1 MKGVVFTLLTFMLFL
16 FLFEL
21 VASLARSGSSIITPQ
36 EINKR
41 LVNVFSNIVENIPSV
56 VQVNITK
63 NQNNLTISDVL
74 PPTINISSSL
84 QAFQNFINF
93 STPSDLNISFLN
105 PSMQVVPITGLNP
118 PFQILPFNINYT
130 YPSNNWGKTQQLVY
144 CPNASTCNNFSI
156 HLNYII
162 NQTFQCNP
170 QNASNCTG
178 VNSDGSK
185 EFNWNPQPDNC
196 AGGPPCINFTLS
208 ITDNQG
214 HTYSCP
220 NSLPGTVPCPF
231 NSTSLSGNAATL
243 QIAILQ
249 SSVCKFKFTLGGNIA
264 NAPLLQMRML
274 DNNNNT
280 CGLVLSNTTFS
291 FNTSS
296 FYVSLPT
303 YLRVLDLNSNTSKT
317 DFIFK

>member
-1 MKGVVFTLLTFMLFL
+1 MLFL

-21 VASLARSGSSIITPQ
+21 VASLSHSGASIIIPQ

-41 LVNVFSNIVENIPSV
+41 VDNVFSNIAENIPSV
-56 VQVNITK
+56 VQVSITK

-74 PPTINISSSL
+74 PPTINVSSSL

-93 STPSDLNISFLN
+93 SIPDDLNISFLS
-105 PSMQVVPITGLNP
+105 PSMQPVSITNLNP
-118 PFQILPFNINYT
+118 PFQILPFDVNYT
-130 YPSNNWGKTQQLVY
+130 YPSNNWGKTQQLIY
-144 CPNASTCNNFSI
+144 CPNASTCSNFSI

-170 QNASNCTG
+170 QNSSSCTG
-178 VNSDGSK
+178 VNSDGSN
-185 EFNWNPQPDNC
+185 EFSWNPQPDNC

-220 NSLPGTVPCPF
+220 NNSVGIVPCPF
-231 NSTSLSGNAATL
+231 YATSLSGNAVTL
-243 QIAILQ
+243 QIAISQ

-280 CGLVLSNTTFS
+280 CGLVFSNATFS

-303 YLRVLDLNSNTSKT
+303 YLRVLDLSSNTSKT

>member
-1 MKGVVFTLLTFMLFL
+1 MLFL

-21 VASLARSGSSIITPQ
+21 VLSLSYSSGSTVLPQ
-36 EINKR
+36 EVNKR
-41 LVNVFSNIVENIPSV
+41 IDNVFFNIAENIPNV
-56 VQVNITK
+56 VQVSITK

-84 QAFQNFINF
+84 QAFQNFLNF
-93 STPSDLNISFLN
+93 STPQNLQISFLN
-105 PSMQVVPITGLNP
+105 SLMQTTPLTGLNP
-118 PFQILPFNINYT
+118 PFQILPFNVNYT
-130 YPSNNWGKTQQLVY
+130 YPSNNWGKTQQLIY

-156 HLNYII
+156 NLNYII

-170 QNASNCTG
+170 QISSSCTG
-178 VNSDGSK
+178 VNSYGSN
-185 EFNWNPQPDNC
+185 EFSWSPQPDNC

-214 HTYSCP
+214 HTYYCP
-220 NSLPGTVPCPF
+220 NSLAGTVPCPF
-231 NSTSLSGNAATL
+231 YSTSLSGNAATL

-249 SSVCKFKFTLGGNIA
+249 SSVCKFKFTIGGNIA
-264 NAPLLQMRML
+264 NGPVLQMRML
-274 DNNNNT
+274 DNNNAT
-280 CGLVLSNTTFS
+280 CGLVFSNTTFS

-303 YLRVLDLNSNTSKT
+303 YLRVSDLGSNTSKT